1 MALGFR
7 VVYRSPAWLPLTWR
21 APRMMYKLRSIVEP
35 RTRRE
40 AIRFVVAYTSVAAIF
55 SVSFAIL
62 SIHTIGSGPDAFI
75 RAAIIIPLILAPPM
89 SWIVANTMLRY
100 EAMRQELARV
110 VCIDPLS
117 GVLNRRGL
125 QQFAEL
131 GFAAGARLSAII
143 FDVDRFKS
151 INDTYGHAAGDAVIA
166 QLARII
172 AASGNSGNFAVGR
185 LGGDELAA
193 FFTMLSL
200 EETMIRAESMR
211 QAIEDAVLI
220 HDGRRIMVTASIG
233 VAAAE
238 PEDAD
243 LNPILKRADQAL
255 YAAKSAGRNRVRAAA

>member
-1 MALGFR
+1 
-7 VVYRSPAWLPLTWR
+7 
-21 APRMMYKLRSIVEP
+21 MMSRLRSIVEP
-35 RTRRE
+35 RTKRD

-62 SIHTIGSGPDAFI
+62 SIHTIGTGPDAFLK
-75 RAAIIIPLILAPPM
+75 AAMIIPLILAPPM
-89 SWIVANTMLRY
+89 SWIGARTMLRY
-100 EAMRQELARV
+100 EAMREELARV

-125 QQFAEL
+125 QQFAERS
-131 GFAAGARLSAII
+131 FAAGALLSAII

-166 QLARII
+166 HLARII
-172 AASGNSGNFAVGR
+172 EASGDSENFAVGR

-193 FFTMLSL
+193 FFSRLSL

-220 HDGRRIMVTASIG
+220 HDSRRIIVTASIG
-233 VAAAE
+233 VAS
-238 PEDAD
+238 AD
-243 LNPILKRADQAL
+243 PQDGDLDPILKRADQAL